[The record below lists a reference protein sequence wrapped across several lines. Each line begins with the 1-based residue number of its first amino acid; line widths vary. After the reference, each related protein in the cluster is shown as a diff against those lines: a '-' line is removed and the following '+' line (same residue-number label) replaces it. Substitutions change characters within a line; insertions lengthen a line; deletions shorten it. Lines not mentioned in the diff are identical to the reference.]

1 MPRSCRMLQLNVQ
14 TVRECRRQ
22 TIFVA
27 HIYIPNDQHIHWTH
41 CVCSLLMYINTSGP
55 FTACVLAAEGIYPPA
70 SNNCDIWKEPLW
82 FFSHLILVAFGQI
95 PQVWHRAQVKTGTKR
110 EKGLKGSER
119 AECCWWNSKFLC
131 SWCSSKAECL
141 EQPADALMQERNP
154 ASQTLTSFH
163 TGNLHMTRS
172 TKHLCKPASVILSH
186 TLHC

>member
-1 MPRSCRMLQLNVQ
+1 MPRPCRMLQLNVQ

-27 HIYIPNDQHIHWTH
+27 HIYIPNYHHIHWAH

-95 PQVWHRAQVKTGTKR
+95 PQVWHRAQVKTGAER
-110 EKGLKGSER
+110 EKGVKGSER

-131 SWCSSKAECL
+131 SWCSSVFRVFRTTCWCSNVGKKPGVTNTHKL
-141 EQPADALMQERNP
+141 SYR
-154 ASQTLTSFH
+154 
-163 TGNLHMTRS
+163 
-172 TKHLCKPASVILSH
+172 KPAHDMLY
-186 TLHC
+186 